1 MQAVLYHNV
10 RQYDKEIEM
19 IEKFLKIVIYLAD
32 EKSIEL
38 GLNVMAAAYMQI
50 GDISSYYFI
59 NIRGYLSA

>member
-1 MQAVLYHNV
+1 
-10 RQYDKEIEM
+10 M

-50 GDISSYYFI
+50 GDTKSK
-59 NIRGYLSA
+59 LSC